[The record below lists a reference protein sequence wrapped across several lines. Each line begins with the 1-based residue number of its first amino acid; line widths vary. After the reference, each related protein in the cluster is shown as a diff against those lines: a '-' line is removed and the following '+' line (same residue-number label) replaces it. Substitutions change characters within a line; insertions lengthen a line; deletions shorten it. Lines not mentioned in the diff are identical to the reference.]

1 MSISNR
7 FSSSLYKS
15 LSDDVVVAS
24 KVYLTTITGLN
35 DDDVRISK
43 RKNLSTSRLR
53 GFQRGR
59 VGPKDG
65 TDHIGGN
72 YAAALNFEANLPNVF
87 PENSQEQ
94 RSVYF

>member
-1 MSISNR
+1 M
-7 FSSSLYKS
+7 L
-15 LSDDVVVAS
+15 LLQ

-43 RKNLSTSRLR
+43 RKNLSSSRLR

-72 YAAALNFEANLPNVF
+72 YAAALNFEANLLIYF
-87 PENSQEQ
+87 LSLQEQ
-94 RSVYF
+94 RSVCF